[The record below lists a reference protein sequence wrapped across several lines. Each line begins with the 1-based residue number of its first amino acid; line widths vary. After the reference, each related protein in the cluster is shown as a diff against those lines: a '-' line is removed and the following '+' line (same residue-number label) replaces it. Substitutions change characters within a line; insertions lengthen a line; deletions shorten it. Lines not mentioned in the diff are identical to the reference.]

1 MKILMSPDEFIQ
13 MGKIYISQ
21 LFKGM
26 CELPFQLAAQQLPQA
41 YRFVVKLEER
51 DFEQIKYSDLYLSA
65 QKIVKRFGTIRRDP
79 QGRPFNAEL
88 KLFDPYFEELEF
100 MEIPVN
106 L

>member
-1 MKILMSPDEFIQ
+1 LNIIMSPDDFIK

-26 CELPFQLAAQQLPQA
+26 CEFPFQLAAQQLPQA
-41 YRFVVKLEER
+41 YRFVVKLDER

-79 QGRPFNAEL
+79 QGHPFNAEV